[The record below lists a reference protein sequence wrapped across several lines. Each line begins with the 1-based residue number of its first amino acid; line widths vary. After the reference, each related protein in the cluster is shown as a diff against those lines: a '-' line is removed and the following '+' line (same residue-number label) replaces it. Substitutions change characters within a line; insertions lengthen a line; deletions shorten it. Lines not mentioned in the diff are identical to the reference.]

1 MSEPIAVIIPT
12 YNRSHTLPRALDSVN
27 SQTVRPEGVFV
38 IDDGSTDD
46 TKKMLD
52 RDYPQVN
59 YIYQNNAGVSSARN
73 TGVAVSK
80 GQWLTFLDSDD
91 EWMPNKLERQLHEAH
106 HNPTYRLVH
115 CDEIWIRDGTRVNA
129 MHKHQKAGG
138 NIFERCLALCTI
150 SPSAVMIERNLF
162 EEVGGFNE
170 SLPACEDYDL
180 WLRICSRYP
189 VLYIEEPLLR
199 KYGGHGDQLSK
210 QHWGMDRFRIKA
222 LVALLNSG
230 NLCQQQSQVTRAML
244 IKKCE
249 ILIQG
254 AEKRGKGESA
264 RYYTSLMKKFA
275 NPDL

>member
-1 MSEPIAVIIPT
+1 M
-12 YNRSHTLPRALDSVN
+12 
-27 SQTVRPEGVFV
+27 

-73 TGVAVSK
+73 TGVAVSE
-80 GQWLTFLDSDD
+80 GHWLTFLDSDD
-91 EWMPNKLERQLHEAH
+91 EWMPNKLERQLQEAN

-115 CDEIWIRDGTRVNA
+115 CDEIWIRNGIRVNA
-129 MHKHQKAGG
+129 MYKHQKAGG

-150 SPSAVMIERNLF
+150 SPSAVMIERSLF

-189 VLYIEEPLLR
+189 VLYVEEPLLR
-199 KYGGHGDQLSK
+199 KYGGHDDQLSK

-249 ILIQG
+249 ILTQG

>member
-1 MSEPIAVIIPT
+1 
-12 YNRSHTLPRALDSVN
+12 
-27 SQTVRPEGVFV
+27 
-38 IDDGSTDD
+38 
-46 TKKMLD
+46 
-52 RDYPQVN
+52 
-59 YIYQNNAGVSSARN
+59 
-73 TGVAVSK
+73 
-80 GQWLTFLDSDD
+80 
-91 EWMPNKLERQLHEAH
+91 
-106 HNPTYRLVH
+106 
-115 CDEIWIRDGTRVNA
+115 
-129 MHKHQKAGG
+129 
-138 NIFERCLALCTI
+138 
-150 SPSAVMIERNLF
+150 F

-189 VLYIEEPLLR
+189 VLYVEEPLLR
-199 KYGGHGDQLSK
+199 KYGGHDDQLSK

-249 ILIQG
+249 ILTQG